1 MKSGNPASRHSKQ
14 GARLVFAMCMAQVC
28 SMLGVFAFPALLP
41 HFLGLWDLSNSQ
53 AGWINGIYFV
63 GYTLG
68 VPFLTSLTDR
78 MDGRKIYLA
87 CCLLGFMANMGFAL
101 VVNGFWL
108 ALLFRA
114 LAGLGLAG
122 TFVPGLKALIDRV
135 PVQSQSRAVSFYTA
149 SFGLGM
155 SMSFYV
161 TGKIFGAWG
170 WRIAFT
176 GAAAGSIAALIISF
190 FMLIPRPAPE
200 ISGHDSFWKT
210 FDFRSTW
217 KNAQARSYILA
228 YMCHMWEMFAAR
240 SWMVA
245 FLTFALT
252 LQDSMKNYPSPTTVM
267 AVAGIFGMIA
277 SIAGGELAERFGR
290 RRIVRGIMAISC
302 ITALTMGF
310 AVHLPYLAVAGLCLF
325 YTVFFQGDSA
335 AIHSGVITAA
345 EPERRGAAMALQSL
359 GGFAAAS
366 LGTVASGFALDLMGG
381 GESAFSW
388 GIAFGVMGLTALLGN
403 LLLRNAGTEIEEE

>member
-1 MKSGNPASRHSKQ
+1 MKSETPANTLPSNS
-14 GARLVFAMCMAQVC
+14 ARLIIAMCTAQVC

-41 HFLGLWDLSNSQ
+41 HFLDLWGLSNSQ

-78 MDGRKIYLA
+78 MDGRKVYLT
-87 CCLLGFMANMGFAL
+87 CCFLGFAANMGFAL
-101 VVNGFWL
+101 AVNGFWL
-108 ALLFRA
+108 ALLFRS

-135 PVQSQSRAVSFYTA
+135 PEQSQSRAVSFYTA

-161 TGKIFGAWG
+161 TGKIFAAWG
-170 WRIAFT
+170 WRVAFA
-176 GAAAGSIAALIISF
+176 GAATGSVAALIAAF
-190 FMLIPRPAPE
+190 LILAPRPAPQ
-200 ISGHDSFWKT
+200 IASGSSFWET
-210 FDFRSTW
+210 FDFRPAW
-217 KNAQARSYILA
+217 RNARARSYILA
-228 YMCHMWEMFAAR
+228 YMFHMWEMFAAR

-245 FLTFALT
+245 FLTFSLT
-252 LQDSMKNYPSPTTVM
+252 LQKGWEHYPAPTTVM

-277 SIAGGELAERFGR
+277 SITGGELAVRFGR
-290 RRIVRGIMAISC
+290 RRVVRGIMAVSC
-302 ITALTMGF
+302 VTAFGMGF

-345 EPERRGAAMALQSL
+345 QPERRGSAMALQSL
-359 GGFAAAS
+359 GGFAFAS
-366 LGTVASGFALDLMGG
+366 LGSVASGFALDFTGG
-381 GESAFSW
+381 GNTAFSW
-388 GIAFGVMGLTALLGN
+388 GVAFGVMGAAALLGN
-403 LLLRNAGTEIEEE
+403 LLLRKGGA

>member
-1 MKSGNPASRHSKQ
+1 MKPQNPASPPSQK
-14 GARLVFAMCMAQVC
+14 GPRLIFAMCSAQVC

-41 HFLGLWDLSNSQ
+41 HFLKLWGLSNSQ
-53 AGWINGIYFV
+53 AGWINGVYFM

-78 MDGRKIYLA
+78 MDGRKIYLT
-87 CCLLGFMANMGFAL
+87 CCLLGFAANLGFAL
-101 VVNGFWL
+101 AVNGFWL

-135 PVQSQSRAVSFYTA
+135 PEQSQSRAVSFYTA

-161 TGKIFGAWG
+161 TGKIFSVLG
-170 WRIAFT
+170 WKMAFA
-176 GAAAGSIAALIISF
+176 GAAFGSLAALIISF
-190 FMLIPRPAPE
+190 FMLAPRPAPR
-200 ISGHDSFWKT
+200 IGDGASFWET
-210 FDFRSTW
+210 FDFRPAW
-217 KNAQARSYILA
+217 KNRPARSYILA

-245 FLTFALT
+245 FLTFSLT
-252 LQDSMKNYPSPTTVM
+252 LQKGLESYPAPTTVM

-277 SIAGGELAERFGR
+277 SITGGELADRFGR
-290 RRIVRGIMAISC
+290 RRVVRGIMAISC

-345 EPERRGAAMALQSL
+345 QPERRGSTMALQSL

-366 LGTVASGFALDLMGG
+366 LGTVASGFALDLTGG
-381 GESAFSW
+381 GNTAFSW
-388 GIAFGVMGLTALLGN
+388 GIAFGVMGATALLGS
-403 LLLRNAGTEIEEE
+403 LLLKKEDA